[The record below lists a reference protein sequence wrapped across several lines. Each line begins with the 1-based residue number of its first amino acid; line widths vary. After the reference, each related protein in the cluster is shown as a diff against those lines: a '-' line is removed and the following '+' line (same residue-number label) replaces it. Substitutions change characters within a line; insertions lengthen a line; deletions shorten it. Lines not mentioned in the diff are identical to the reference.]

1 MNDIIINRNEKINK
15 HKLDINQYT
24 ISLLKQSY
32 AAGLVDEGTINRFQM
47 QTQDI
52 LKDLILQ
59 YTNGESSS
67 VRVETAERILISILY
82 CIDAYTAV
90 FKNPE
95 DALEFIKKED
105 FKKIYFKGYKYVKQC
120 IQDCRIKYKNMLE
133 KKLDIPLFTYNDTLD
148 SGLSNF
154 FKVYDIKFNAHDT
167 MTSIDYPLVFD
178 DMNIRGVFYIRNYLN
193 NIDIENYFCS
203 FFSTLEIKEIIKFYS
218 QFHGINPK
226 DLYSNVFEIVVNN
239 SIFSV
244 LSGKSA
250 KNLIISDSQYS
261 YLCKRFKYLQPNEL
275 DKAVEIAI
283 YKILEDLSCTS
294 IEVKL
299 YLKRYK
305 KLLVQRI
312 LNAVECEN
320 FKYLII
326 KNCDKENNHNNIKFK
341 EGNSMDD
348 KSFRSMINSVF
359 EASALSNKINII
371 RSNVKSLGDFID
383 VLNSECLFQDEYLA
397 LYSDMEDL
405 EIAMLIKIVLRDEF
419 ESGRIECIDILTSFE
434 EMYIDSV
441 WKEYLF
447 EFIHSLDDNNL
458 KHIERIINDKFI

>member
-1 MNDIIINRNEKINK
+1 MNDIIINRNEKINR

-67 VRVETAERILISILY
+67 VKVETAEKILISILY
-82 CIDAYTAV
+82 CIDAYTTD

-95 DALEFIKKED
+95 DALEVIKTED

-120 IQDCRIKYKNMLE
+120 VKDCRIKYKDMLE

-154 FKVYDIKFNAHDT
+154 FKIYDIKFNAHDT
-167 MTSIDYPLVFD
+167 MSSIDYPLVFD

-203 FFSTLEIKEIIKFYS
+203 FFSTLEIKKIIKFYG
-218 QFHGINPK
+218 QLHGINPK

-261 YLCKRFKYLQPNEL
+261 YLCERFKYLQPNGL
-275 DKAVEIAI
+275 QKTVEIAI
-283 YKILEDLSCTS
+283 CKMLESLSCTS
-294 IEVKL
+294 IEAKL

-312 LNAVECEN
+312 LNAVECED

-326 KNCDKENNHNNIKFK
+326 KNCDKENKHNNMQFK
-341 EGNSMDD
+341 EGNRMDD

-383 VLNSECLFQDEYLA
+383 VLNLECLFQDEYLA

-419 ESGRIECIDILTSFE
+419 EGGRIECIDILNSFE

-458 KHIERIINDKFI
+458 KHIERIINDNFI